1 MPNKL
6 DPNKR
11 RVSYAE
17 DKEVLEQIK
26 AVMEETGESQTDI
39 IRKAVSEFL
48 ERRNAQPDQGQEGE
62 VKP

>member
-17 DKEVLEQIK
+17 EIETLEQIK
-26 AVMEETGESQTDI
+26 AVMEETGETQTDI
-39 IRKAVSEFL
+39 IRKAVAEFL
-48 ERRNAQPDQGQEGE
+48 ARKKQRPNSGAGGE
-62 VKP
+62 AKQ